1 MTSSGTP
8 GRPPRDPAQIV
19 LTRGTPRQRL
29 YLALRQGATLPAAA
43 AMAHVPQ
50 PLAEIMVDE
59 MQRQGLLMNAESL
72 CASGLGACHGGTSD
86 EVRIHCAGCP
96 IL

>member
-1 MTSSGTP
+1 M
-8 GRPPRDPAQIV
+8 

-29 YLALRQGATLPAAA
+29 YLALRQGGTLKAAA
-43 AMAHVPQ
+43 RIADVSEEM
-50 PLAEIMVDE
+50 AEIMVDE
-59 MQRQGLLMNAESL
+59 MKRQGLLVNAESL